1 MSDYWI
7 GDWVKIYSTGKKG
20 KFEGEVNNK
29 AKIKVEN
36 KLLLVDL
43 SDIELLTED
52 EIPTMPIK
60 SKKDKLKPKESK
72 YTNTIDLHIEKLAP
86 AMQNEIP
93 ELIVSYQIKKAKE
106 FLLKS
111 IERKQL
117 NATVIH
123 GIGTGALKMEVEAL
137 LKSFDEVYFTKSA
150 NNGGAIEILFRY
162 Y

>member
-7 GDWVKIYSTGKKG
+7 GDWVKICSTGKKG

-29 AKIKVEN
+29 AKIKVQN

-43 SDIELLTED
+43 SDVELLSED
-52 EIPTMPIK
+52 EIPQILTK
-60 SKKDKLKPKESK
+60 SKTYIPKSKESK

-86 AMQNEIP
+86 SMQNEIP
-93 ELIVSYQIKKAKE
+93 ELIVSFQIKKAKE

-117 NATVIH
+117 NVTVIH
-123 GIGTGALKMEVEAL
+123 GIGIGALKMEVEAL
-137 LKSFDEVYFTKSA
+137 LKSLDEVYFTKSV

>member
-1 MSDYWI
+1 MSEYWI
-7 GDWVKIYSTGKKG
+7 GDWVKICSSGRKG

-36 KLLLVDL
+36 KLFLVDL
-43 SDIELLTED
+43 SDIELLPED
-52 EIPTMPIK
+52 EIPQNLPK
-60 SKKDKLKPKESK
+60 SKTYFPKPKKSK

-93 ELIVSYQIKKAKE
+93 ELIVSYQIERAKE

-111 IERKQL
+111 IERRQL
-117 NATVIH
+117 DVTIIH
-123 GIGTGALKMEVEAL
+123 GIGTGALKMEIEAL
-137 LKSFDEVYFTKSA
+137 LKSFDEVYFTKSI